1 MEEGYILLW
10 GIIKT
15 YLVFFTTPKIER
27 ITERNSLDFRAK
39 CYFSFSK

>member
-15 YLVFFTTPKIER
+15 YLVFFFTTPKIER

-39 CYFSFSK
+39 CFSFSR

>member
-15 YLVFFTTPKIER
+15 YLVVFSQLPKLKE
-27 ITERNSLDFRAK
+27 SLKETA
-39 CYFSFSK
+39 